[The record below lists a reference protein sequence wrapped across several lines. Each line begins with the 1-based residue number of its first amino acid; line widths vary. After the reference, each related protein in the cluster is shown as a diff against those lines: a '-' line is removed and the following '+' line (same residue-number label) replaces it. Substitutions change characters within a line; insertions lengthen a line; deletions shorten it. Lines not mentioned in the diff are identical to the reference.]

1 MDHPGLNV
9 TNINAAN
16 NINGNNHLDIEESG
30 GGVMYDTADDR
41 LFDAHIIY
49 PLVTLCTPRVIPIRI

>member
-16 NINGNNHLDIEESG
+16 NINGNNHLVIEESG
-30 GGVMYDTADDR
+30 GGVICTATCR
-41 LFDAHIIY
+41 FVDA
-49 PLVTLCTPRVIPIRI
+49 V